1 MGCSMASADLV
12 GWIVTAVCLGGTVLN
27 VKKVRWCF
35 HLWALGNIAWLAID
49 IGNGLY
55 SRAFLDLV
63 QLALAIWGMLEWR
76 RGKA

>member
-1 MGCSMASADLV
+1 MASADLI

-49 IGNGLY
+49 LGNGLY

-63 QLALAIWGMLEWR
+63 QLALAVWGAVEWR